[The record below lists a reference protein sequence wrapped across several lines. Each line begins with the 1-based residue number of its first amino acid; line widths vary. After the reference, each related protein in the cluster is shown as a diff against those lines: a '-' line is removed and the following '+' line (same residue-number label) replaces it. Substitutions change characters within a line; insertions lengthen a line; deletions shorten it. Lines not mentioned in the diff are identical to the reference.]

1 MRRISLLVLAL
12 TGTFAHADTIL
23 DNANG
28 YTLTSAGK
36 LQRFVSMAFDDNGR
50 ILAVGTAQ
58 AVKAKAPKARH
69 IDVQGK
75 TVLPGLID
83 AHGHVFGLGDV
94 LTQLDLSGSETL
106 EVALRAVVAYDYA
119 HSGQGWL
126 RGFGW
131 NQETWKLGRFPT
143 AAELDSSVRD
153 RPVWLERVD
162 GHAGWANTLALKA
175 AGITDSTPDPV
186 GGKIVRDANGVATG
200 VLVDAAKEL
209 VEKVLPKQDEAQ
221 ARVVLDAALAKLT
234 SVGLTTV
241 HDAGITVA
249 NDRLYR
255 DYADHGK
262 LTSRVYAMI
271 GGTDADFDQLSRNG
285 PLRDYAKG
293 MYALRAVKLYSDGAL
308 GSRGA
313 ALIAPYSDEPKSHGL
328 LFNSFDEMDAKI
340 KKAMAAG
347 YQVNVHAIGDAGN
360 RQILDVYAREIGAN
374 KSAAQRHRIEH
385 AQVVALA
392 DIPRFKTIGII
403 PSMQP
408 THATSDKNMA
418 EQRVGPERIKGAY
431 AWRTFLKQ
439 GSRIACG
446 SDFPV
451 ESPNPFF
458 GIHAAVTRQ
467 DAGNLPAGG
476 WYPDQAMTLTE
487 ALRCFTLDAAYAGH
501 QEKRIGSLEVG
512 KQADFIVIDRDMF
525 TMPAQDIHKIG
536 VLQTWVAGRKVYQQ
550 PAPVAQ
556 VEESARD
563 QAATAVRRD
572 LPKCAPPIYPRSA
585 QRNEAQGT
593 TMLSFLIGADGTV
606 RDSKIKKTSG
616 HADLDLAAQ
625 TALSRCAFKPLMA
638 GGKAVESWTD
648 VSYVWSLR

>member
-1 MRRISLLVLAL
+1 MRRLSLLLLATL
-12 TGTFAHADTIL
+12 GSFAHADTVL

-36 LQRFVSMAFDDNGR
+36 LQRFVSMAFDDQGR
-50 ILAVGTAQ
+50 ILAVGTAG
-58 AVKAKAPKARH
+58 AVNAKAPKARH

-94 LTQLDLSGSETL
+94 LTQLDMANIPTL
-106 EVALRAVVAYDYA
+106 DGALGAVAAFAKA
-119 HSGQGWL
+119 HPGQNWL

-131 NQETWKLGRFPT
+131 NQEIWKLGRFPT
-143 AAELDSSVRD
+143 AQELDGAVSD
-153 RPVWLERVD
+153 RAVWLERVD
-162 GHAGWANTLALKA
+162 GHAGWANSRALAA

-186 GGKIVRDANGVATG
+186 GGKIMRDARGVATG

-209 VEKVLPKQDEAQ
+209 VEKVLPKQDEVQSRA
-221 ARVVLDAALAKLT
+221 VLDAALARLT

-241 HDAGITVA
+241 HDAGVTVA

-271 GGTDADFDQLSRNG
+271 GGTDADFDQLSKNG
-285 PLRDYAKG
+285 PVKDYARG
-293 MYALRAVKLYSDGAL
+293 MYALRAVKLYADGAL

-328 LFNSFDEMDAKI
+328 LFHTMPEMEAMI

-360 RQILDVYAREIGAN
+360 RQILDIYAREIGATG
-374 KSAAQRHRIEH
+374 SAAQRHRIEH
-385 AQVVALA
+385 AQVVQLA
-392 DIPRFKTIGII
+392 DIPRFKSIGII

-418 EQRVGPERIKGAY
+418 EQRLGHDRIKGAY

-501 QEKRIGSLEVG
+501 QEKSIGSLEVG

-525 TMPAQDIHKIG
+525 SMPVQDIHKIG
-536 VLQTWVAGRKVYQQ
+536 VLQTWVAGR
-550 PAPVAQ
+550 Q
-556 VEESARD
+556 VF
-563 QAATAVRRD
+563 Q
-572 LPKCAPPIYPRSA
+572 
-585 QRNEAQGT
+585 
-593 TMLSFLIGADGTV
+593 
-606 RDSKIKKTSG
+606 KK
-616 HADLDLAAQ
+616 
-625 TALSRCAFKPLMA
+625 
-638 GGKAVESWTD
+638 
-648 VSYVWSLR
+648 